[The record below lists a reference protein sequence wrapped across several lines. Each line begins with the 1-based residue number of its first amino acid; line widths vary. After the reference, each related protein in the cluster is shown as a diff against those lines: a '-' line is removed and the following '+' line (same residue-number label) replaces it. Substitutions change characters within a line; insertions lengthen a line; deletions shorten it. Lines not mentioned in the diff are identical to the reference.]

1 MINEVELHFSKISDE
16 ALGEIE
22 SRISTIEKD
31 SSRKYVRSSITKV
44 YKIVEKYSSF
54 LVEKEFY
61 TKLQSLV
68 SNLYSKLDIQY
79 FLPRLYSLSL
89 LTSSEE
95 KLKNEI
101 LNQ

>member
-44 YKIVEKYSSF
+44 YKIWRCYPE
-54 LVEKEFY
+54 
-61 TKLQSLV
+61 
-68 SNLYSKLDIQY
+68 NID
-79 FLPRLYSLSL
+79 P
-89 LTSSEE
+89 
-95 KLKNEI
+95 
-101 LNQ
+101 